1 MKITQQELLA
11 AARESGVAD
20 DVTQTLWTALEERAQ
35 WRPRFDLVH
44 VLYYAGAL
52 IVILAMSVFL
62 TTAWSN
68 IGPSALFGF
77 ASLYAA
83 LFIVLAEWVRKRP
96 GLAVPTGLLATL
108 AVVMVPLMIYALQ
121 DWLHLWPEGDAPG
134 EYRDFYVW
142 VRSMWLQME
151 LWTLIAGA
159 AILWRYRY
167 PFIVLPIAFCLWFVS
182 MDITPLIAGGHPIP
196 ADYASDEAYTQAV
209 AALWK
214 LRQWVSLLFGL
225 GMIALAYAT
234 DRRTRLDYAFWLYLF
249 GALAFWGALSSM
261 DSDSELNK
269 FLYAVVNVALI
280 GLGVFLGRRVFLV
293 FGAMGVYAYL
303 GHLALKI
310 FADSLLFPVVLVAF
324 GLSIIGSGILLYRH
338 GKTWETRLTSMLPPW
353 LVHLRPQQRE
363 LAELDRP

>member
-1 MKITQQELLA
+1 MKITQNELLA
-11 AARESGVAD
+11 AAQASGVSD
-20 DVTQTLWTALEERAQ
+20 DAAQKLWVALEERAQ

-52 IVILAMSVFL
+52 IVILAMSVCL

-68 IGPSALFGF
+68 IGASALFVF
-77 ASLYAA
+77 AAAYAVFF
-83 LFIVLAEWVRKRP
+83 LLLAEWMKNRP
-96 GLAVPTGLLATL
+96 GLSVPTGLVATL
-108 AVVMVPLMIYALQ
+108 AVAMVPLMIYALQ
-121 DWLHLWPEGDAPG
+121 EWLGLWPEGDAPG
-134 EYRDFYVW
+134 EYQNFYEW

-159 AILWRYRY
+159 AVLWRYRY
-167 PFIVLPIAFCLWFVS
+167 PFIVLPLAVMLWFVS
-182 MDITPLIAGGHPIP
+182 MDVTPLIAGGYPDP
-196 ADYASDEAYTQAV
+196 ADYASNEAYTKAD

-225 GMIALAYAT
+225 GMIALAYVT
-234 DRRTRLDYAFWLYLF
+234 DRRTRLDYAFWLYMF

-269 FLYAVVNVALI
+269 FLYAVINVALI

-310 FADSLLFPVVLVAF
+310 FEDSLLFPVVLVAF
-324 GLSIIGSGILLYRH
+324 GLSVIGVGILLYRH
-338 GKTWETRLTSMLPPW
+338 GKTWEARLTSVLPSS
-353 LVHLRPQQRE
+353 LVRLRPQQRE